1 MCNLAPFFNGVLCQ
15 RIIPQVRDGTLMDRM
30 EQIDADVTI
39 ANRPFA
45 LLVLS
50 LQQMAKEK
58 YRVQSTKYKVQ
69 STKYRV
75 QSTKYRVQ
83 STGYRVQ
90 STEYRVQSTE
100 YRVQSLHE
108 YLIPKT

>member
-1 MCNLAPFFNGVLCQ
+1 MCNLASFFNGVLCQ
-15 RIIPQVRDGTLMDRM
+15 RIIPQVRDGTLMNRM

-58 YRVQSTKYKVQ
+58 YRVQG
-69 STKYRV
+69 
-75 QSTKYRVQ
+75 
-83 STGYRVQ
+83 TGYRVQ
-90 STEYRVQSTE
+90 GTGYRVQGTG
-100 YRVQSLHE
+100 Y
-108 YLIPKT
+108 